1 MMFPGLKTFSLL
13 KSFHRRG
20 AEIAEERIF
29 SFAGLSTA
37 NQIIII
43 SANSAS
49 LR

>member
-29 SFAGLSTA
+29 SFTVERTA
-37 NQIIII
+37 NEKLLSRFAAI
-43 SANSAS
+43 SM
-49 LR
+49 L